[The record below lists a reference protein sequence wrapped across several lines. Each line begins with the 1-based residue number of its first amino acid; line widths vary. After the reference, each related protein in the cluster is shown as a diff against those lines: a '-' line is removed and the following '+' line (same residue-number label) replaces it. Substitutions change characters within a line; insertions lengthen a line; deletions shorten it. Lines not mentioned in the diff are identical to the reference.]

1 MNKNMKDNENVEKD
15 IEIKDGELEND
26 AQATENKEEKN
37 AEPTVEEQLDAA
49 KKEIEALKD
58 KYLRSV
64 AEFDNYKK
72 RTIKE
77 KAELILNGSE
87 KAVSAILPILDDF
100 ERALANKT
108 DDAEAMK
115 EGMKLIFNKFNKTLE
130 SL

>member
-1 MNKNMKDNENVEKD
+1 MNNNMKDNENVEKD

-115 EGMKLIFNKFNKTLE
+115 HEAYLQQV
-130 SL
+130 

>member
-77 KAELILNGSE
+77 KAECH
-87 KAVSAILPILDDF
+87 SANIGRL
-100 ERALANKT
+100 
-108 DDAEAMK
+108 
-115 EGMKLIFNKFNKTLE
+115 
-130 SL
+130 